1 MFVYFNLFSYIAQA
15 IKNSKIMK
23 KVLTIIGSIVAI
35 FAIIIFIG
43 GSYFTH
49 QFKQMMINGG
59 FVVEWNTTDGE
70 TLKDLSYGEG
80 YRNRYDLYLPANKKP
95 KALMLFIHGGSWVS
109 GEKEDMAWAAQRY
122 AKEGYI
128 TASIN
133 YTRLRTDSI
142 TYSSPYEKPCMQSM
156 LAEIDSSIKAITAK
170 CKELGCNI
178 SQMAIGGYSAGAH
191 LAMLYSTLYATKS
204 PLPIKFQISWVGPSD
219 FNALFPT
226 DPNINSGGA
235 APIEERAKFLGEM
248 GLFLYSLSGN
258 EVDVEKISAEDVISI
273 KSNISP
279 VDKVTTDTPPAVLA
293 YGGNDR
299 LVNAIHGEEMSQA
312 LTSKGIA
319 NRLIIFPN
327 SGHELGHDPECTESV
342 QATILEFCEEYFQ

>member
-1 MFVYFNLFSYIAQA
+1 
-15 IKNSKIMK
+15 MK

-35 FAIIIFIG
+35 FAIIILIG
-43 GSYFTH
+43 GSYLTH
-49 QFKQMMINGG
+49 QFKQMLINGG

-70 TLKDLSYGEG
+70 ILKDLSYGEG

-95 KALMLFIHGGSWVS
+95 KALILFIHGGSWIS

-133 YTRLRTDSI
+133 YTRLRSDSI
-142 TYSSPYEKPCMQSM
+142 TYSSPYDKPCMQLM
-156 LAEIDSSIKAITAK
+156 LNEIDSSIKAISEK
-170 CKELGCNI
+170 CKELGCDI
-178 SQMAIGGYSAGAH
+178 DQMAIGGYSAGAH

-226 DPNINSGGA
+226 DPNMNIGGA
-235 APIEERAKFLGEM
+235 APAEERAKFLGDME
-248 GLFLYSLSGN
+248 LFLYSLSGKT
-258 EVDVEKISAEDVISI
+258 VDVETMTTEDVIAI
-273 KSNISP
+273 KSAISP

-293 YGGNDR
+293 YGGKDT
-299 LVNAIHGEEMSQA
+299 LVNAIHGEKMSQT

-342 QATILEFCEEYFQ
+342 QAAILGFCEEYFN